1 MFKNYLIT
9 AWRNIVK
16 NGVFS
21 VINILGLT
29 IGLMSCILIML
40 FVRDESGYDQW
51 LPNSDK
57 LVRMHT
63 AYTNPGQQPF
73 LTVRSAGRMMQA
85 LKDYASTEIEDGV
98 RMIQY
103 NPVIQHKGEIFEE
116 SASMVDS
123 SFFNVFELPF
133 VHGDIARSFN
143 KPMDLVITEEMA
155 VKYFGKTDVIGET
168 LTFCCVNDQAATL
181 AITGVIKDLPANTH
195 LNINFIVYLNPAMF
209 VNDTNVLNTW
219 TSVNVYTYFKLK
231 PNATIDGAQE
241 RITYWL
247 NNESPLKEMAK
258 NMLGDEAEGKS
269 TSDFINLKL
278 MSVPDLHLKAK
289 PDAGNMGDMTAM
301 GDDNLIKTFSWVALL
316 VLIIACINFMNLATA
331 KASKRAKEVAM
342 RKVLGAS
349 RSQVAIQ
356 FLSEAVAIVLV
367 ALACALALTEIA
379 LPFYNQIINK
389 ELTLVL
395 LDDPNL
401 MISLVLG
408 STLVGILAGIYP
420 ALYLS
425 KFLPGQIL
433 KSSKSAESNSS
444 NKLRSGLVVFQ
455 FATSITLVIAT
466 LVVYGQTL
474 YANSVDVGYTHDRK
488 LVMNV
493 RAARENLSSL
503 KQQLL
508 NIPGIT
514 NVSFSSEAPTQDNEN
529 NNSYALVG
537 TNDLGDKVESQLLN
551 YHNMGYGFFEDYNI
565 KPIAGRVFDEAFGS
579 DAVISSE
586 NNETPTASIVLNES
600 AVRKYGFSSPEKAIG
615 QILQS
620 GRLSYN
626 IIGVVPDIHFRSI
639 KFGIRPTAYTLNPQR
654 LRIANISYDSQNPAQ
669 LIEQIDQVWKQIAP
683 MMPLD
688 IQYLNE
694 MMAAQYEDE
703 LTTAK
708 LFLAFSMLAILI
720 ACLGLYGLSAFTVE
734 RRTKE
739 IGVRKVMGANVVD
752 IVKLLVFQFSKP
764 VLLANVIAWPVSAYF
779 MLNWLEAFPYRIES
793 WYLIPISLVVMLV
806 SLTIA
811 WLTVG
816 GNAAKVANRNPVLA
830 LRYE

>member
-9 AWRNIVK
+9 AWRNIIK

-51 LPNSDK
+51 LPNNEK

-63 AYTNPGQQPF
+63 AFTSPGQQSF

-85 LKDYASTEIEDGV
+85 LKDYASADIEEGV

-116 SASMVDS
+116 SASMVDP

-133 VHGDIARSFN
+133 VHGDISRSFN
-143 KPMDLVITEEMA
+143 KPMDLVVTEEMA
-155 VKYFGKTDVIGET
+155 RKYFGKTDVIGET

-181 AITGVIKDLPANTH
+181 AITGVIKDLPTNTH
-195 LNINFIVYLNPAMF
+195 LDINFIVYLNPAMF

-231 PNATIDGAQE
+231 SAATIESAQE
-241 RITYWL
+241 RVTYWL
-247 NNESPLKEMAK
+247 NNESPLVEMAK
-258 NMLGDEAEGKS
+258 NMLGDKAEGK
-269 TSDFINLKL
+269 TVSDFVRLKL

-289 PDAGNMGDMTAM
+289 QDAGNMGDMTAM
-301 GDDNLIKTFSWVALL
+301 GDENLIKTFSWVALL
-316 VLIIACINFMNLATA
+316 VLVIACINFMNLATA

-349 RSQVAIQ
+349 RSQVAFQ
-356 FLSEAVAIVLV
+356 FLSEAIAIVLL
-367 ALACALALTEIA
+367 ALACALALAEVV
-379 LPFYNQIINK
+379 LPFYNQVINK
-389 ELTLVL
+389 ELSLVL
-395 LDDPNL
+395 LDDPKL
-401 MISLVLG
+401 LISLVLG
-408 STLVGILAGIYP
+408 STFVGILAGIYP

-433 KSSKSAESNSS
+433 KSSKSAESGSS
-444 NKLRSGLVVFQ
+444 NKLRSSLVVFQ

-466 LVVYGQTL
+466 IVVYGQTL

-488 LVMNV
+488 LVMNA
-493 RAARENLSSL
+493 RAAAGNLSSL
-503 KQQLL
+503 EQQLL

-514 NVSFSSEAPTQDNEN
+514 SVSFSSEAPTQDNEN
-529 NNSYALVG
+529 NTTYTLVG
-537 TNDLGDKVESQLLN
+537 TNDLGEKVESQLLN
-551 YHNMGYGFFEDYNI
+551 YHNMGYGFFEDYDI

-579 DAVISSE
+579 DAIVPSE
-586 NNETPTASIVLNES
+586 NGEPGTASIVLNES
-600 AVRKYGFSSPEKAIG
+600 AVRKFGFSSPEKAIG
-615 QILQS
+615 QVLQS
-620 GRLSYN
+620 GRLSFN

-639 KFGIRPTAYTLNPQR
+639 KFGIRATAYSLNPQR

-669 LIEQIDQVWKQIAP
+669 LIEQIDQVWKQVAP
-683 MMPLD
+683 MMPLN

-739 IGVRKVMGANVVD
+739 IGIRKVMGADVGD
-752 IVKLLVFQFSKP
+752 IVKLLIFQFSKP
-764 VLLANVIAWPVSAYF
+764 VLLANVVAWPVSAYL
-779 MLNWLEAFPYRIES
+779 MLNWLEAFPYRIDS
-793 WYLIPISLVVMLV
+793 WYLIPIALIVMLV
-806 SLTIA
+806 SLSIA